1 MPKMPEIKQ
10 RKISYQSKK
19 DAASLFSG
27 QVFSCCDGRYF
38 DLYGDVFLASID
50 KNSPGSK
57 VALCILNPLE
67 GFEDKIKFLK
77 ERLTATTI
85 DVVVLDVDLKDKT
98 EDERKAFYANYR
110 FVALADYL
118 KQSKNQIETLFFDID
133 TLVKKDLVSVSNQY
147 RNANVAIHTRLD
159 RKLSSRKVMA
169 GAIFFSAQN
178 KNVVQLVQTLAKK
191 IKKSIYAWY
200 WDQETLYSQLCAYGK
215 KVKLAH
221 LEQDC
226 VDWEFKDDSTVW
238 TGKGPR
244 KDEDEKY
251 NAYADE
257 LRAYISRGCAEYC
270 VLIPKI
276 DDGFKEGTSNKL
288 KSMLKRRKDPVRL
301 YWHYMGKLIA
311 YMLRSQGKA
320 VDVIVRPNW
329 HYDTAFI
336 SGLPYETIYVPHKN
350 AHQIKDKRCCF
361 YMQEIYPPFFTVD
374 KKGWAASSSYY
385 GSKEWDTSYD
395 QDKID
400 TFIAKTKAE
409 KYTKH
414 QQSISN
420 AAIRDYDVFFP
431 LQLPHDETIKYHSRF
446 AFEDIIAYAVKWAC
460 ENNVRMLIKKH
471 PYDISAEYLSNLGV
485 PNAEQYVQV
494 VEEGN
499 VHDYM
504 RNAKVV
510 FTANSGVGFEALLYN
525 KPVINFADAIY
536 DVVTFKADIEKDDL
550 SSVYETAL
558 HADFKALEERYKRFM
573 SWYLF
578 EKGLLLTAPSFNLK
592 TSDLCVSACEN
603 PYIDEILVAQHKKKN
618 KFINKAQLVGKKP
631 INFARVKDVLKE
643 FIYTHCFRRLKYRF
657 FRSKSVALVGNG
669 GSLLGKGLGQE
680 IDSHD
685 IVIRFNLG
693 YPYTL
698 KKEIDPENVPKEYI
712 DKIFVDTR
720 VEPHEKKYILKDS
733 LSQDILSQYTNIDD
747 LGMRTDIWSCA
758 TADKKRQ
765 RAYYKYFSKAL
776 CVWPHSLSY
785 RKIQSELLRNKFRV
799 MNHKVYKS
807 FKKKY
812 DVEPSSGLLWFYYLM
827 RNKSMKS
834 LRLYGFDFFEQGHAM
849 RNNELML
856 VQKNIFPHA
865 KDFER
870 DFILENIRS
879 DARLSICNVI
889 KDDGPYPFVA
899 GKKIVAVNV
908 SKAFYGYLRKLLWQ
922 NRDIEFI
929 HKRDRIR
936 DLGVAYFENKQVLV
950 YGYGREDDEA
960 FLEENNIPVT
970 RMEDGFIHSFAD
982 NPREANPYSWVFDTR
997 GMYYRCDKPSD
1008 IEQMLNKVSLQ
1019 KKQRKEAGDYLKQY
1033 CDWKVTKYNPTHS
1046 LTANDVYPAKTRKR
1060 VLVFGQVEDDKSIT
1074 YGLKE
1079 KISNNDLVR
1088 LAAKENPDAEIFYK
1102 PHPFTLTIKKDNEKY
1117 SDPKDVED
1125 IATVIYDT
1133 ISVPEALET
1142 VDHVYVM
1149 TSLAGFEAVM
1159 RGIKTTVM
1167 GMPFYAGWGL
1177 TDDRQEKP
1185 KRRKRTLDVVE
1196 LFYVAYMQYPYY
1208 FLNGQIVNFTDV
1220 MRDIEGHIKNN
1231 KEEIDAL
1238 AA

>member
-10 RKISYQSKK
+10 RYVSYQNKND
-19 DAASLFSG
+19 DAFLFSG

-38 DLYGDVFLASID
+38 DLYADVFLASID

-57 VALCILNPLE
+57 VVLCILNPLE
-67 GFEDKIKFLK
+67 GFEDKIKLLS

-85 DVVVLDVDLKDKT
+85 EVRVFDVDLKDKT

-110 FVALADYL
+110 FVSLADYL
-118 KQSKNQIETLFFDID
+118 KDNRNQIETLFFDID
-133 TLVKKDLVSVSNQY
+133 TLVKKDLAPVLNQY
-147 RNANVAIHTRLD
+147 GNSDIALHTRLD
-159 RKLSSRKVMA
+159 RKLTSRKTMA
-169 GAIFFSAQN
+169 GAIFFSAQK
-178 KNVVQLVQTLAKK
+178 KNVSQFIQALGKK
-191 IKKSIYAWY
+191 VKEKIFAWY
-200 WDQETLYSQLCAYGK
+200 WDQETLYSQLCTHRK
-215 KVKLAH
+215 KTKLAH
-221 LEQDC
+221 LEQNC
-226 VDWEFKDDSTVW
+226 VDWEFNDDSIVW

-251 NAYADE
+251 NAYASE
-257 LRAYISRGCAEYC
+257 LREYISQKQAERC

-288 KSMLKRRKDPVRL
+288 KSMLKRRRDPVRL
-301 YWHYMGKLIA
+301 YWHYMGKLVA
-311 YMLRSQGKA
+311 DMLRSQGKT

-329 HYDTAFI
+329 QYDAEFI
-336 SGLPYETIYVPHKN
+336 GDLSYKTIYVPHKN
-350 AHQIKDKRCCF
+350 THQIKDERCCF
-361 YMQEIYPPFFTVD
+361 YMQEIYPPFFTID
-374 KKGWAASSSYY
+374 EKGWAASSSYY
-385 GSKEWDTSYD
+385 GSQEWDKSCD

-414 QQSISN
+414 KQSNGSEDV
-420 AAIRDYDVFFP
+420 RDYDVFFP

-446 AFEDIIAYAVKWAC
+446 AFEDIVAYVMKWAS
-460 ENNVRMLIKKH
+460 ENKVRVLIKKH
-471 PYDISAEYLSNLGV
+471 PYDMSAGYLSNLDLSDGG
-485 PNAEQYVQV
+485 QYVQI
-494 VEEGN
+494 VEDGN

-504 RNAKVV
+504 NNAKAI

-558 HADFKALEERYKRFM
+558 GTDSKTLDERYKRFI

-578 EKGLLLTAPSFNLK
+578 EKGVLLTEASFNLK
-592 TSDLCVSACEN
+592 APSLSIDNYTN
-603 PYIDEILVAQHKKKN
+603 PYVDEIQAVQNKKKN
-618 KFINKAQLVGKKP
+618 KFISKAQLTGKKP
-631 INFARVKDVLKE
+631 INFACVKDVLKE

-657 FRSKSVALVGNG
+657 FKSKSVALVGNG
-669 GSLLGKGLGQE
+669 GSLLGKGLGEE

-693 YPYTL
+693 YSYTL
-698 KKEIDPENVPKEYI
+698 KKEIDPEAVPEEYI

-720 VEPHEKKYILKDS
+720 VEPHEKKYILKENLD
-733 LSQDILSQYTNIDD
+733 QEILSQYTNIDD

-807 FKKKY
+807 FKRKY
-812 DVEPSSGLLWFYYLM
+812 NVEPSSGLLWFYYLM

-922 NRDIEFI
+922 NRNIEFT

-936 DLGVAYFENKQVLV
+936 DLGAAYFEDKQVLI
-950 YGYGREDDEA
+950 YGYGREDDED
-960 FLEENNIPVT
+960 FIKENNIPVT

-982 NPREANPYSWVFDTR
+982 NPREANPYSWVFDAR

-1008 IEQMLNKVSLQ
+1008 IEQMLNEVSLS
-1019 KKQRKEAGDYLKQY
+1019 KKQRREAEDYLKQY

-1060 VLVFGQVEDDKSIT
+1060 VLVFGQVEDDKSII

-1102 PHPFTLTIKKDNEKY
+1102 PHPFTLTIKRDNEY
-1117 SDPKDVED
+1117 SNPEDVED

-1149 TSLAGFEAVM
+1149 TSLAGFESVM

-1185 KRRKRTLDVVE
+1185 KRRKRTLDVIE

-1208 FLNGQIVNFTDV
+1208 FLNGRIVNFTDV
-1220 MRDIEGHIKNN
+1220 MRDIEDHIKNN